1 MDINELYD
9 AKDNHFI
16 VLLNQYLDLLIS
28 DNEKY
33 KEREI
38 DPEYLNQDIIL
49 YKLFFFIN
57 YLLF

>member
-49 YKLFFFIN
+49 YKL
-57 YLLF
+57 